1 MFGDGRGGIFG
12 VFHFG
17 GKPLYIGD
25 HTHIHIH
32 IIHKLPFQLYIGQSA
47 HNTPDTN
54 NIALLDTTTNT
65 WITEFQP
72 RGTTSSAPDPADRKQ
87 PSIGAVLGITF
98 VVTVA
103 IVAGL
108 FFVLVRRR
116 RRRTRNTVARED
128 SGDQTARSAV
138 KRQETSESRGLNATS
153 FLGVGSKS
161 KKGGV
166 SKRGSQTSLNAHPIS
181 VVARMSQ
188 LGTPATNLGYPE
200 VTVQQGSGMVPVSS
214 YIYPNQPCSVKDKDE
229 DGLETKVVYHT
240 LSKAQQEALKSS
252 QEDRANNELHH
263 IE

>member
-1 MFGDGRGGIFG
+1 MFGDGRRSFSFWWQTYGSIKFIFILLTNA
-12 VFHFG
+12 FSFL
-17 GKPLYIGD
+17 K
-25 HTHIHIH
+25 
-32 IIHKLPFQLYIGQSA
+32 GQSA
-47 HNTPDTN
+47 YNTPDIN

-72 RGTTSSAPDPADRKQ
+72 LGTTSSVPDPVDEKQ

-98 VVTVA
+98 VLTVA
-103 IVAGL
+103 IVTGL

-116 RRRTRNTVARED
+116 RHRTRNTVARED
-128 SGDQTARSAV
+128 SGGQTARSAV
-138 KRQETSESRGLNATS
+138 KRQETVQGRGLLNAAS

-161 KKGGV
+161 KKGGD
-166 SKRGSQTSLNAHPIS
+166 SKRRSQSSSHAHPIS

-188 LGTPATNLGYPE
+188 LGIPATSLGYPE

-229 DGLETKVVYHT
+229 DGLETKVVYHN
-240 LSKAQQEALKSS
+240 LSQAQQEALKSS

-263 IE
+263 VE